1 MATRILVIEDNPANM
16 ELVRYVLEA
25 FGYAVI
31 EARDGEKG
39 LELARAAPPDL
50 VICDLQLPGIDGIE
64 VAKRLRA
71 LPALARVPLIAVT
84 AYAMVGDRERVLA
97 AGFDG
102 YISKPLDPQAFVP
115 QIAAFLK
122 SAAPTPTPPHLDMSI
137 AAGKAIPPTRARALV
152 LDDTRENTE
161 VLRSL
166 LEPHGIAVESVEQI
180 DEALEWLGRQKPDLI
195 ISDLHLGKERGE
207 DFYAKVK
214 ARPALRT
221 VPFVFLSSTQPT
233 SIDRRD
239 ALAAGA
245 DRFLER
251 PIDNARLLAEIEA
264 CLALR
269 KES

>member
-1 MATRILVIEDNPANM
+1 MATRVLVIEDNPANM

-25 FGYAVI
+25 FGYTVI
-31 EARDGEKG
+31 AAADGEKG

-97 AGFDG
+97 GGFDG
-102 YISKPLDPQAFVP
+102 YISKPLDPQTFVP

-122 SAAPTPTPPHLDMSI
+122 SPAPTPMQMDT
-137 AAGKAIPPTRARALV
+137 ATAEAGRPNPEVRAQALV

-161 VLRSL
+161 LLRSL
-166 LEPHGIAVESVEQI
+166 LEPHGIAVEAVERI
-180 DEALEWLGRQKPDLI
+180 EEALERLARRKPDLI
-195 ISDLHLGKERGE
+195 ISDLHLGNERGE
-207 DFYAKVK
+207 DFYSAVK
-214 ARPALRT
+214 ARPALKA
-221 VPFVFLSSTQPT
+221 VPFLFISATEPT
-233 SIDRRD
+233 DVDRRK

-245 DRFLER
+245 DRFLLR
-251 PIDNARLLAEIEA
+251 PIDNARLLVEIEA
-264 CLALR
+264 CLAL
-269 KES
+269 KKKS

>member
-16 ELVRYVLEA
+16 ALVRYVLEA

-31 EARDGEKG
+31 EAADGEKG

-115 QIAAFLK
+115 QIAAFLR
-122 SAAPTPTPPHLDMSI
+122 SPAPTPLHLDTSRAVQG
-137 AAGKAIPPTRARALV
+137 AATPRTRARALV
-152 LDDTRENTE
+152 LDDTNENTE

-166 LEPHGIAVESVEQI
+166 LEPHGIAVEAAERI
-180 DEALEWLGRQKPDLI
+180 DDALALLDRQRPDLI
-195 ISDLHLGKERGE
+195 ISDLHLGRERGE
-207 DFYAKVK
+207 DFYARVK
-214 ARPALRT
+214 ARPELKP
-221 VPFVFLSSTQPT
+221 VPFVFISSTQPT
-233 SIDRRD
+233 GIDRRN

-245 DRFLER
+245 DRFIIR
-251 PIDNARLLAEIEA
+251 PIDNRRLLAEIEA
-264 CLALR
+264 CLALN

>member
-1 MATRILVIEDNPANM
+1 VGTRILVIEDNPANM
-16 ELVRYVLEA
+16 ELARYVLEA
-25 FGYAVI
+25 FGYTVSA
-31 EARDGEKG
+31 AADGESG
-39 LELARAAPPDL
+39 LELARTAPPDL

-64 VAKRLRA
+64 VAKRLKA
-71 LPALARVPLIAVT
+71 QPALSRVPLIAVT

-102 YISKPLDPQAFVP
+102 YISKPLDPQTFVP

-122 SAAPTPTPPHLDMSI
+122 SPAPTPMPPDMS
-137 AAGKAIPPTRARALV
+137 AAVAGKAIPKARARALV

-161 VLRSL
+161 LLRSL
-166 LEPHGIAVESVEQI
+166 LEPHGIAVEAVERI
-180 DEALEWLGRQKPDLI
+180 EEALERLARGKPDLI

-207 DFYAKVK
+207 DFYAAVK
-214 ARPALRT
+214 ARPALRA
-221 VPFVFLSSTQPT
+221 VPFMFISATQPT
-233 SIDRRD
+233 DSDCRK

-245 DRFLER
+245 DRFLMR

-269 KES
+269 KET

>member
-25 FGYAVI
+25 FGYTVI
-31 EARDGEKG
+31 EASDGEKG
-39 LELARAAPPDL
+39 LELARTAPPDL

-64 VAKRLRA
+64 VAKRFRA
-71 LPALARVPLIAVT
+71 LPALAGVPLIAVT

-122 SAAPTPTPPHLDMSI
+122 SAAPTPPHLDTSVA
-137 AAGKAIPPTRARALV
+137 AAGKAMPPMRARALV
-152 LDDTRENTE
+152 LDDTRDNTE

-180 DEALEWLGRQKPDLI
+180 DQALEWLGQQQPDLI

-214 ARPALRT
+214 ALPGLKA
-221 VPFVFLSSTQPT
+221 VPFVFISSTQPT
-233 SIDRRD
+233 GVDRRN

-251 PIDNARLLAEIEA
+251 PIDNVRLLAEIEA
-264 CLALR
+264 CLAL
-269 KES
+269 KKDA